1 MRKVLLSCL
10 LFLFA
15 TTASE
20 VFAFEMTEMQLWFS
34 EDAKAHQTNIYTLD
48 VVNDT
53 VIEGKHYYPLSI
65 QEGDGSEVAGYLRE
79 EEKRVYFVYKGDR
92 EESLLYDFGMEVGS
106 SVEVGR
112 SGAQQLMTCVEVDS
126 IYTSFGWLRRQRMM
140 NDDITSY
147 GYKRPAYWLEG
158 VGSDLGPLFPF
169 GWGRDGF
176 NFHMEWAVCNN
187 GSSFSYTCFFD
198 ETKDFSFVEG
208 SPYWRFEQHR
218 QTQSGDKYSTTFWF
232 YIPEGNETVIN
243 GKTYKKMLY
252 GKWRDREDPQG
263 IPATYLLALREKD
276 GRVYA
281 NLDQYKDAMK
291 TTGLGNVEDI
301 PYHVTEDG
309 EVILYDFNM
318 QEGDMFRHTL
328 CFDDVYVEKVSSS
341 DDAYNR
347 KNYELSNG
355 IKILEGRG
363 ASNSAGMLLAY
374 LNPQEKEVIWNQ
386 LSAYGRKGV
395 YIEYG
400 VDGGSSLIDIS
411 DIVTDGIPVT
421 VVNRNSSNATYDLSG
436 RKIST
441 SQHLNLSARPIWTLS
456 SERTLPKGV
465 YIQNGHKFVV
475 K

>member
-1 MRKVLLSCL
+1 
-10 LFLFA
+10 
-15 TTASE
+15 
-20 VFAFEMTEMQLWFS
+20 MTE
-34 EDAKAHQTNIYTLD
+34 KTL
-48 VVNDT
+48 
-53 VIEGKHYYPLSI
+53 
-65 QEGDGSEVAGYLRE
+65 
-79 EEKRVYFVYKGDR
+79 
-92 EESLLYDFGMEVGS
+92 
-106 SVEVGR
+106 
-112 SGAQQLMTCVEVDS
+112 
-126 IYTSFGWLRRQRMM
+126 
-140 NDDITSY
+140 
-147 GYKRPAYWLEG
+147 
-158 VGSDLGPLFPF
+158 
-169 GWGRDGF
+169 
-176 NFHMEWAVCNN
+176 
-187 GSSFSYTCFFD
+187 
-198 ETKDFSFVEG
+198 
-208 SPYWRFEQHR
+208 
-218 QTQSGDKYSTTFWF
+218 TQGT
-232 YIPEGNETVIN
+232 
-243 GKTYKKMLY
+243 
-252 GKWRDREDPQG
+252 
-263 IPATYLLALREKD
+263 PATYLLALREEN

-281 NLDQYKDAMK
+281 NLDQYKAAMK

-341 DDAYNR
+341 DDGYNR

-411 DIVTDGIPVT
+411 DIVTDGVPVA
-421 VVNRNSSNATYDLSG
+421 VISRNSSNAIYDLSG